1 MSAAGRMAFA
11 GLVVVA
17 LLAGCWI
24 TILGPKRAELGTIQ
38 TQIDHAE
45 ARRAEAAKTLGTAEQ
60 ARADQRRDAATVRR
74 LAKAVPDD
82 DNVGSLVRQLDA
94 IARANGI
101 DFRAVK
107 LAGTAASSA
116 PVAAEGATDPAP
128 KSEGSKG
135 SAGAQGSDDA
145 TANAKGEPAG
155 ADKAAATTPE
165 PVAASVAQPPPGASV
180 GPAGLLTVPFSFTFD
195 GGYLA
200 MQRFLGAIDDLAK
213 NEKGRITVRGRL
225 ITVDGF
231 ALSAGRKGFP
241 KVQALVSATAYLAPD
256 APKPAP
262 ALGALAADPMVGA
275 ADGPGA
281 GG

>member
-11 GLVVVA
+11 GLVVIA
-17 LLAGCWI
+17 LLAACWI
-24 TILGPKRAELGTIQ
+24 KVLGPQRAELGTIQ
-38 TQIDHAE
+38 TQIASAE
-45 ARRAEAAKTLGTAEQ
+45 ARRVEAVKTLGTAEQ

-107 LAGTAASSA
+107 LAGTGSA
-116 PVAAEGATDPAP
+116 PPVAAEGATDQAANA
-128 KSEGSKG
+128 KAGEG
-135 SAGAQGSDDA
+135 SAGAENSDDA
-145 TANAKGEPAG
+145 SAKPKSEAG
-155 ADKAAATTPE
+155 GDKASATPE

-195 GGYLA
+195 GGYIA

-213 NEKGRITVRGRL
+213 NEKGRITVHGRL
-225 ITVDGF
+225 VTVDGF

-256 APKPAP
+256 APKAAP
-262 ALGALAADPMVGA
+262 ALGAVAADPMVGA
-275 ADGPGA
+275 SDGAGA

>member
-11 GLVVVA
+11 GLAVVA
-17 LLAGCWI
+17 LLAGGWI
-24 TILGPKRAELGTIQ
+24 MILGPQRAELGTIE
-38 TQIDHAE
+38 TQIASAE
-45 ARRAEAAKTLGTAEQ
+45 TRRAEAVRTLGTAEQ

-107 LAGTAASSA
+107 LAGTGSAA
-116 PVAAEGATDPAP
+116 PVAAEGATDQAANTEAGEGAAGAESSDDASAKP
-128 KSEGSKG
+128 KSE
-135 SAGAQGSDDA
+135 AGG
-145 TANAKGEPAG
+145 
-155 ADKAAATTPE
+155 DKASASPE

-195 GGYLA
+195 GGYIA
-200 MQRFLGAIDDLAK
+200 MQRFLAAIDDLAK
-213 NEKGRITVRGRL
+213 NEQGRITVRGRL
-225 ITVDGF
+225 VTVDGF

-262 ALGALAADPMVGA
+262 PLGAVAADPMMGTSDGA
-275 ADGPGA
+275 GA

>member
-1 MSAAGRMAFA
+1 MSAAVRMAFA

-24 TILGPKRAELGTIQ
+24 TILGPRRAELGTIQ
-38 TQIDHAE
+38 MKIDDAE
-45 ARRAEAAKTLGTAEQ
+45 KRRAEAAKTLGAAER

-94 IARANGI
+94 IARANDI

-107 LAGTAASSA
+107 LAGTASAA

-128 KSEGSKG
+128 KTEGGKG
-135 SAGAQGSDDA
+135 SAGAQSSDDA
-145 TANAKGEPAG
+145 TENAKGEPAG
-155 ADKAAATTPE
+155 ADKAPATTPE

-241 KVQALVSATAYLAPD
+241 KVKALVSATAYLAPD
-256 APKPAP
+256 ALKPASR
-262 ALGALAADPMVGA
+262 LAAVGADPMLGA

>member
-11 GLVVVA
+11 GLAVA
-17 LLAGCWI
+17 ATLAGCWI
-24 TILGPKRAELGTIQ
+24 TILGPQRAELGTIQ
-38 TQIDHAE
+38 MKIDNAE
-45 ARRAEAAKTLGTAEQ
+45 TRGAEAAATLATAEA
-60 ARADQRRDAATVRR
+60 ARADQRRDAVTVRR
-74 LAKAVPDD
+74 LAQAVPDD

-94 IARANGI
+94 IARANDI

-107 LAGTAASSA
+107 LVGTGSAA
-116 PVAAEGATDPAP
+116 PEPATDRAP
-128 KSEGSKG
+128 YAKG
-135 SAGAQGSDDA
+135 AKGADNAQGSDDA
-145 TANAKGEPAG
+145 SGAKGEPAG
-155 ADKAAATTPE
+155 DDKTPATAPE
-165 PVAASVAQPPPGASV
+165 PVAASVVQPPPGASV

-195 GGYLA
+195 GGYIA

-241 KVQALVSATAYLAPD
+241 KVQALMSATAYLAPD
-256 APKPAP
+256 APEAAP
-262 ALGALAADPMVGA
+262 PLAAAAADPMVGA
-275 ADGPGA
+275 GDGSGA